1 MKHQHNHAQTTLELG
16 KALLR
21 SGHGDEGRRYIEPDI
36 TWRTARLS
44 LSDSWPFTNIMCSVQ
59 AMLLKAKEF
68 LNTDNA
74 LRIFPASV
82 IQTRLIAHAGVAE
95 EQLRPNK
102 KFL

>member
-1 MKHQHNHAQTTLELG
+1 MVNAESKRAAADVSRAYL
-16 KALLR
+16 
-21 SGHGDEGRRYIEPDI
+21 SGGNIQPDI

-74 LRIFPASV
+74 LRIFPAPV
-82 IQTRLIAHAGVAE
+82 IQTRVIADAGVTE
-95 EQLRPNK
+95 KQLRQNK